1 MLHIYNIY
9 LSPINQYAMPNTIR
23 PKKKAKMKGKN
34 TMVIMKGKNTM
45 VIYSIYYSLLQNNY
59 IFTLP
64 KKSMNFSLKVI

>member
-9 LSPINQYAMPNTIR
+9 LSQINQFAMPNTIR

-34 TMVIMKGKNTM
+34 TMVID
-45 VIYSIYYSLLQNNY
+45 SIYYSLLQNNY

>member
-9 LSPINQYAMPNTIR
+9 LIPINQFTMLNTIR

-34 TMVIMKGKNTM
+34 TMVID
-45 VIYSIYYSLLQNNY
+45 SIYYSLLQNNY

>member
-9 LSPINQYAMPNTIR
+9 LSPINQFAMPNTIR

-34 TMVIMKGKNTM
+34 TMVID
-45 VIYSIYYSLLQNNY
+45 SIYYSLLQNNY

>member
-9 LSPINQYAMPNTIR
+9 LSQIDHFAMPNTIR

-34 TMVIMKGKNTM
+34 TMVID
-45 VIYSIYYSLLQNNY
+45 SIYYSLLQNNY

-64 KKSMNFSLKVI
+64 KNQ

>member
-9 LSPINQYAMPNTIR
+9 LIPINQFTMPNTIR

-34 TMVIMKGKNTM
+34 TMVID
-45 VIYSIYYSLLQNNY
+45 SIYYSLLQNNY